1 MPLFFKSN
9 MSNDSKKIQKF
20 FNNLAKQYGN
30 SVSSLAWES
39 DYTQGIRFSVLAG
52 IDNLVG
58 MKILDVGCGKADLY
72 SYFGSENILV
82 DYYGI
87 DLASD
92 LINLAKKNYPDINI
106 IYRDFLSDGHIP
118 EIDYALSSG
127 IANLKTPNN
136 MEYIE
141 SVIKKMFTIAKKGA
155 AINMLTSYAPEN
167 KQDTG
172 MYFYSPEQMLKFAL
186 KLTRNVILRHE
197 YLQNDFTLYL
207 YKQQ

>member
-1 MPLFFKSN
+1 MDSDSN
-9 MSNDSKKIQKF
+9 KIQKF
-20 FNNLAKQYGN
+20 FNRLAQQYGN

-39 DYTQGIRFSVLAG
+39 DYTQGVRFRVLAG

-58 MKILDVGCGKADLY
+58 MKVLDVGCGKADLY
-72 SYFGSENILV
+72 SFFGTEKTLV

-87 DLASD
+87 DLALD
-92 LINLAKKNYPDINI
+92 LIKLAKKKFPEINI
-106 IYRDFLSDGHIP
+106 MYRDFLSEGHIP

-136 MEYIE
+136 LEYIE
-141 SVIKKMFTIAKKGA
+141 SVIRKMFKIAKKGA
-155 AINMLTSYAPEN
+155 AINMLTNYAPEN
-167 KQDTG
+167 KKDNG

-186 KLTRNVILRHE
+186 KLTPQVVLRHE

-207 YKQQ
+207 YKQ